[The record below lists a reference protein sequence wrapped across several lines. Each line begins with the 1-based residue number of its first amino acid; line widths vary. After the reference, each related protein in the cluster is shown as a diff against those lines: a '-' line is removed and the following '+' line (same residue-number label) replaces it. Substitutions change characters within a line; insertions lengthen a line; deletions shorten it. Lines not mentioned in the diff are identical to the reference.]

1 MNEIVYPVHGGM
13 EDWGYAASWDT
24 SHVTPCAPKANG
36 GYAAEKT
43 HYGRDAIRA
52 VEIVAGRART
62 VREARPD
69 RPRLG
74 RIGHH
79 PGRDVG
85 PKDAAGVDAGGGGG
99 RLRRRWPRRWARP
112 TQHVPRLPRAPRPP
126 RAAHPGLELAPT
138 PDWSLAGASPSPR
151 STCSSRTSSWPRP
164 CLPGPA
170 RVASAWSGRS
180 GAPSRWTTQSPS
192 GARRRQARGR
202 RCLSWPRRP
211 AAASSRA
218 PSVLLTSRLP
228 TGACWAATASG
239 PPATRL
245 SRRRPS
251 PAARARLPTSAPLSW
266 PCQCAPTRAGP
277 PRRAASLR
285 PSCRRRRTLRAP
297 ARSTRPSTEASRWSG
312 EAGGCLRRSR

>member
-1 MNEIVYPVHGGM
+1 M
-13 EDWGYAASWDT
+13 AATRSARSPSW
-24 SHVTPCAPKANG
+24 S
-36 GYAAEKT
+36 
-43 HYGRDAIRA
+43 RR
-52 VEIVAGRART
+52 RT
-62 VREARPD
+62 KRCR
-69 RPRLG
+69 R
-74 RIGHH
+74 
-79 PGRDVG
+79 
-85 PKDAAGVDAGGGGG
+85 
-99 RLRRRWPRRWARP
+99 RRRWGGRRAS
-112 TQHVPRLPRAPRPP
+112 TAPVAPP
-126 RAAHPGLELAPT
+126 MGTSHAT
-138 PDWSLAGASPSPR
+138 CASPSPR

-218 PSVLLTSRLP
+218 PSVFLTSRLP

-251 PAARARLPTSAPLSW
+251 PAARAHLPTSAPLSW
-266 PCQCAPTRAGP
+266 PCRCAPTRAGP